1 MTTPSQARAQS
12 AQPVPPAP
20 ARPRGRGHLPPLS
33 RWAAFALILLGAVL
47 TVAPFYYMFVFA
59 SLDRAEIFQLPP
71 PAWFGDNAAQNYGAL
86 LERTPFWRNLWN
98 SLYLAVLTTV
108 FTLFF
113 CTLGGFG
120 FAMYSFK
127 GREALFGLLLA
138 TMLIPSTLNIV
149 PYALIMQA
157 LGWIDQPR
165 ALWVPGMA
173 SAFGIFLMRQYI
185 GSSIPRELVEA
196 ARIDGATEFGIF
208 RRVIVPLCGPAM
220 ATLGLVT
227 FVQSWN
233 AFLGPLIIFRS
244 AETYTAPLALRTLQG
259 LANTDWGALMLGVAL
274 TVLPLLVLFALA
286 SRQLIE
292 GLTAGATKG

>member
-1 MTTPSQARAQS
+1 MTTAK
-12 AQPVPPAP
+12 VTELPAP
-20 ARPRGRGHLPPLS
+20 GRRPPRPRRSSPALPRLS
-33 RWAAFALILLGAVL
+33 AYLLIALGAFL
-47 TVAPFYYMFVFA
+47 TIAPFYFMFVFA
-59 SLDRAEIFQLPP
+59 THTRSDIFQLPP
-71 PAWFGDNAAQNYGAL
+71 PLWFGSNLDENYASL
-86 LERTPFWRNLWN
+86 MERLPFWRSLWN
-98 SLYLAVLTTV
+98 SLYLAVLTTAT
-108 FTLFF
+108 TLFF
-113 CTLGGFG
+113 CTLAGYA

-127 GREALFGLLLA
+127 GREVLFGLVLA
-138 TMLIPSTLNIV
+138 TLLIPSTLNIV
-149 PYALIMQA
+149 PFALIMQA

-208 RRVIVPLCGPAM
+208 RRVIVPLTGPAM

-244 AETYTAPLALRTLQG
+244 AETYTAPLALRTLQSV
-259 LANTDWGALMLGVAL
+259 ANTDWGALMCGVAL
-274 TVLPLLVLFALA
+274 TVVPLLILFALA

>member
-1 MTTPSQARAQS
+1 MTTAPIPDRPATSAARR
-12 AQPVPPAP
+12 AP
-20 ARPRGRGHLPPLS
+20 TLDGKRIGAYL
-33 RWAAFALILLGAVL
+33 LIALGALL
-47 TVAPFYYMFVFA
+47 TIAPFYFMFVFA
-59 SLDRAEIFQLPP
+59 THTRSDIFQLPP
-71 PAWFGDNAAQNYGAL
+71 PTWFGSNLDENYRSL
-86 LERTPFWRNLWN
+86 VERVPFWRNLWN
-98 SLYLAVLTTV
+98 SLYLAVLTTG

-113 CTLGGFG
+113 CTLAGYA
-120 FAMYSFK
+120 FAMFSFK

-138 TMLIPSTLNIV
+138 TMLIPGTLNIV

-196 ARIDGATEFGIF
+196 ARIDGASEFGIF
-208 RRVIVPLCGPAM
+208 RRVIVPLTGPAM

-233 AFLGPLIIFRS
+233 GFLGPLIIFRT
-244 AETYTAPLALRTLQG
+244 AETFTAPLALRSMQG
-259 LANTDWGALMLGVAL
+259 IANTDWGALMCGVAL
-274 TVLPLLVLFALA
+274 TVVPLLVLFALA

>member
-1 MTTPSQARAQS
+1 MTSLTDR
-12 AQPVPPAP
+12 AP
-20 ARPRGRGHLPPLS
+20 AVTSRPARGTLPPLS
-33 RWAAFALILLGAVL
+33 RLGAYLLILLGAVL
-47 TVAPFYYMFVFA
+47 TIAPFYFMFVFA
-59 SLDRAEIFQLPP
+59 THPRDEIFQLPP
-71 PAWFGDNAAQNYGAL
+71 PLWFGTNLDENYTSL
-86 LERTPFWRNLWN
+86 MERTPFWRNLWN
-98 SLYLAVLTTV
+98 STYLAVLTTA
-108 FTLFF
+108 TTMFF
-113 CTLGGFG
+113 CTLGGFA
-120 FAMYSFK
+120 FAMYDFK
-127 GREALFGLLLA
+127 GKKPLFALLLA
-138 TMLIPSTLNIV
+138 TMLIPGTLNIV
-149 PYALIMQA
+149 PFALIMQA

-185 GSSIPRELVEA
+185 GSAIPKDLLEA

-208 RRVIVPLCGPAM
+208 RRIILPLSGPAM

-244 AETYTAPLALRTLQG
+244 AETFTAPLAIRALQG
-259 LANTDWGALMLGVAL
+259 IANTDWGALMCGVAL
-274 TVLPLLVLFALA
+274 TVLPLLILFALA

>member
-1 MTTPSQARAQS
+1 MTTVKAPDLAAVEARAR
-12 AQPVPPAP
+12 
-20 ARPRGRGHLPPLS
+20 ARSQVPPLS
-33 RWAAFALILLGAVL
+33 RLAAYLLIALGAVL
-47 TVAPFYYMFVFA
+47 TVAPFYFMFVFA
-59 SLDRAEIFQLPP
+59 THTRTEIFQLPP
-71 PAWFGDNAAQNYGAL
+71 PTGFGDHLDENYRNL
-86 LERTPFWRNLWN
+86 LDRLPFWRNLWN
-98 SLYLAVLTTV
+98 SLYLAVLTTGT
-108 FTLFF
+108 TLFF
-113 CTLGGFG
+113 CTLAGYA
-120 FAMYSFK
+120 FAMYRFK
-127 GREALFGLLLA
+127 GREVLFGLVLA
-138 TMLIPSTLNIV
+138 TLLIPSTLNIV
-149 PYALIMQA
+149 PFALIMQA

-208 RRVIVPLCGPAM
+208 LRVILPLTGPAL

-244 AETYTAPLALRTLQG
+244 AETYTAPLALRTLQSV
-259 LANTDWGALMLGVAL
+259 ANTDWGALMCGVAL
-274 TVLPLLVLFALA
+274 TVVPLLILFALA

>member
-1 MTTPSQARAQS
+1 MTTVKVADRS
-12 AQPVPPAP
+12 APRRRP
-20 ARPRGRGHLPPLS
+20 RPRGQVPPLS
-33 RWAAFALILLGAVL
+33 RLGAFLLILLGAVL
-47 TVAPFYYMFVFA
+47 TVAPFYFMFVFA
-59 SLDRAEIFQLPP
+59 THTRADIFQLPP
-71 PAWFGDNAAQNYGAL
+71 PTWFGGNLEANYANL
-86 LERTPFWRNLWN
+86 LDRLPFWRNLWN
-98 SLYLAVLTTV
+98 SMYLAVLTTV
-108 FTLFF
+108 TTLFF
-113 CTLGGFG
+113 CTLAGYA
-120 FAMYSFK
+120 FAMYTFR
-127 GREALFGLLLA
+127 GREVLFGLVLA
-138 TMLIPSTLNIV
+138 TLLIPSTLNIV
-149 PYALIMQA
+149 PFALIMQA

-208 RRVIVPLCGPAM
+208 RRVIVPLTGPAM

-244 AETYTAPLALRTLQG
+244 AETYTAPLALRTLQSV
-259 LANTDWGALMLGVAL
+259 ANTDWGALMCGVAL
-274 TVLPLLVLFALA
+274 TVVPLLILFALA
-286 SRQLIE
+286 SRQLID